1 MDPTIGRL
9 LVILAIFLGCC
20 AKTLAP
26 ILRKKKLIDLFQM
39 DFLWLFTAGGA
50 FISSWVT
57 ILLAI
62 PTDMALEFQIMTAF
76 LISFGYNGIFNE
88 VVKWKEVAD
97 YIRTGE
103 KPST

>member
-20 AKTLAP
+20 ARTLAP
-26 ILRKKKLIDLFQM
+26 ILRKKKLADIFQM
-39 DFLWLFTAGGA
+39 DFLWLYTAGGA

-57 ILLAI
+57 ILFAI
-62 PTDMALEFQIMTAF
+62 PPDVAFELQIVAAF
-76 LISFGYNGIFNE
+76 LIAFGENSILNE
-88 VVKWKEVAD
+88 AVKWKSVIN

-103 KPST
+103 KPT